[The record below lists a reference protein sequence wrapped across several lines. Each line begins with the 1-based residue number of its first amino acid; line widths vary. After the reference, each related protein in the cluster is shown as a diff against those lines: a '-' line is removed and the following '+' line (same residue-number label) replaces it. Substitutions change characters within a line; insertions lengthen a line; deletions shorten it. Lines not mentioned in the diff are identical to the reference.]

1 MLKHFATMAV
11 CALSFSIGWSQQA
24 PALQDKC
31 AKLASLTLSGAKVVS
46 AADVLAGA
54 FMPPAVSM
62 LQPAQKALMQR
73 LPEFCRVQVMA
84 TPSTDSAI
92 PIEVW
97 MPVKDWNGKFR
108 GQGNGGFAGSIDWV
122 NPAVAVM
129 QGYASGATD
138 TGHSAG
144 GGDASWALGHP
155 EKVIDFGYRAVHEMT
170 AISKTVIQAYYG
182 DAAKHNYF
190 VSCSDGGRE
199 ALMEAQR
206 FPTDYDGIVAGAPA
220 NNWTGL
226 LTNAL
231 HNEQAMSGDPAG
243 YIPPTKL
250 PAIDAA
256 VRAACDAMD
265 GVTDGVLTDPRQCH
279 FKPASLIC
287 KGAES
292 DACLTDSQAHTLE
305 VLYAGLHDAAGKLI
319 FPGYLPGAEMGP
331 GGWITWI
338 TGRAPGTSAMYIFS
352 TNYFADMVY
361 DKKDWNYKNAIVA
374 DAYKAALDKTGH
386 MLDATDPNLK
396 PFAAH
401 GGKLILYHGWNDPG
415 ISPLNTI
422 NYYDDVR
429 ATVGSASAD
438 SFVRLFMVP
447 GMHHCLADGPGATDI
462 DQYGMPMAVV
472 PDDAQHDIY
481 LALEDW
487 VEKGSPPESMIAAK
501 YDPAADGPKLQMTRP
516 ICAYPK
522 APKYKGSGD
531 TKDAANFTCA
541 TAFH

>member
-1 MLKHFATMAV
+1 
-11 CALSFSIGWSQQA
+11 
-24 PALQDKC
+24 
-31 AKLASLTLSGAKVVS
+31 LASLTLPGAKVVS
-46 AADVLAGA
+46 AEVVAAGA
-54 FMPPAVSM
+54 FTPPDSSM
-62 LQPAQKALMQR
+62 LQPAQKALLGH

-97 MPVKDWNGKFR
+97 MPVKGWNGKFC
-108 GQGNGGFAGSIDWV
+108 GQGNGGFAGSIDFV
-122 NPAVAVM
+122 GPAVALM

-138 TGHSAG
+138 TGHSGG
-144 GGDASWALGHP
+144 GGDASWALGHR

-170 AISKTVIQAYYG
+170 AISKTVVQAYYG

-206 FPTDYDGIVAGAPA
+206 FPADYDGIVAGAPA

-231 HNEQAMSGDPAG
+231 HDEQAMSGDPAG
-243 YIPPTKL
+243 YIPATKL

-256 VRAACDAMD
+256 VRALCDAAD
-265 GVTDGVLTDPRQCH
+265 GVTDGVIADPRECH
-279 FKPASLIC
+279 FKPATLIC

-292 DACLTDSQAHTLE
+292 DACLTAKQAHTLE
-305 VLYAGLHDAAGKLI
+305 VLYGGIHDAAGKLI
-319 FPGYLPGAEMGP
+319 FPGYLPGSELGA
-331 GGWITWI
+331 GGWGSWI
-338 TGRAPGTSAMYIFS
+338 TGPVPGTSAMYVFS
-352 TNYFADMVY
+352 TSYFINMVY
-361 DKKDWNYKNAIVA
+361 EKKDWNYKDAVIA
-374 DAYKAALDKTGH
+374 DAYQAALEKTRQ

-415 ISPLNTI
+415 ISPLNTL
-422 NYYDDVR
+422 NYYNDVR
-429 ATVGSASAD
+429 AAVGPASAD

-447 GMHHCLADGPGATDI
+447 GMQHCFGGPGATAF
-462 DQYGMPMAVV
+462 DQWEMPMTAV
-472 PDDAQHDIY
+472 PDDAQHDVY
-481 LALEDW
+481 LALEAW
-487 VEKGSPPESMIAAK
+487 VERGSAPESMIAAK
-501 YDPAADGPKLQMTRP
+501 YDLTADPPKLQMTRP

-522 APKYKGSGD
+522 AAKYKGSGD
-531 TKDAANFTCA
+531 TNDAANFTCA
-541 TAFH
+541 AAK